1 MRGRRIW
8 HALSRHCA
16 SPSLGSQAS
25 RLLRTRVSLTLVAN
39 PEIVASTLVPA
50 RRFNSEPMVVE
61 QRNQQGILVKR
72 VINHT
77 FDAYPKLNV
86 KIQEH
91 YDSIFG
97 KPKKHARTGEAEAP
111 KTPLPFGFGAFRK
124 HRIPDA
130 NG

>member
-1 MRGRRIW
+1 MEKFNPGVSYKLMDEGKA
-8 HALSRHCA
+8 HMA
-16 SPSLGSQAS
+16 
-25 RLLRTRVSLTLVAN
+25 RTLETL
-39 PEIVASTLVPA
+39 
-50 RRFNSEPMVVE
+50 FNSEPMVVE